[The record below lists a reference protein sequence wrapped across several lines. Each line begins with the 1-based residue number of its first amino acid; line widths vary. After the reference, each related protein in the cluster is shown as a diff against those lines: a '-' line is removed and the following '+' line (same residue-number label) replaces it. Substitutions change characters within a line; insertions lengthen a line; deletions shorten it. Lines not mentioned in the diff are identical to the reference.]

1 MLTVRSRYDHNQ
13 KFYFK
18 NLYEQYGQIPENHMK
33 AIQLRM
39 DFFKNYVL
47 DRVNMF

>member
-1 MLTVRSRYDHNQ
+1 MLTVRSKYDHAQ
-13 KFYFK
+13 KFYLK

-39 DFFKNYVL
+39 NFFREYVL
-47 DRVNMF
+47 NRVKN